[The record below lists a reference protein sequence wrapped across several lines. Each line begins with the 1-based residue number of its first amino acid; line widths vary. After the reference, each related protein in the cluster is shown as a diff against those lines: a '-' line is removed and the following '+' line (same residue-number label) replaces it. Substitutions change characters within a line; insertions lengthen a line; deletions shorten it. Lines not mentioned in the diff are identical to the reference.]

1 MLIDSSY
8 QVNIIHVFMLF
19 TEVTNL
25 DFALNF
31 FLLAVDVALPL
42 ESDLPLVEK
51 DLELKKWSNIL
62 RFQIMPTNPIYNYF
76 TSDLSTPGHAGG

>member
-1 MLIDSSY
+1 MNWKFSIFHPEPLMVLMCNQPVKIRLVISDSSY
-8 QVNIIHVFMLF
+8 QVNIIHIFMLF

-42 ESDLPLVEK
+42 ERDLPLVEE
-51 DLELKKWSNIL
+51 DLE
-62 RFQIMPTNPIYNYF
+62 
-76 TSDLSTPGHAGG
+76 